1 MTPYKDLIGTI
12 VIPIL
17 GAVPEGFMVLFSGLG
32 PDPQATAGIGIG
44 TLAGSSIM
52 LLTINWAMVIV
63 AGRVDIDNEK
73 GNYIVEH
80 ADEGVNGVENENGNN
95 IYNDNENG
103 KLTRHFD
110 VVNTGCENNESIKDM
125 S

>member
-32 PDPQATAGIGIG
+32 KNPQATAGIGIG

-63 AGRVDIDNEK
+63 AGRVDVND
-73 GNYIVEH
+73 GNVNYTVQ
-80 ADEGVNGVENENGNN
+80 EGQEQ
-95 IYNDNENG
+95 
-103 KLTRHFD
+103 KLTR
-110 VVNTGCENNESIKDM
+110 K
-125 S
+125 

>member
-32 PDPQATAGIGIG
+32 SNPQATAGIGIG

-63 AGRVDIDNEK
+63 AGRVDIDN
-73 GNYIVEH
+73 GVCNYNAKE
-80 ADEGVNGVENENGNN
+80 DD
-95 IYNDNENG
+95 NDNNDNKDKDKSDP
-103 KLTRHFD
+103 KLTRPYD
-110 VVNTGCENNESIKDM
+110 IMNTGCENNSAIHSK

>member
-32 PDPQATAGIGIG
+32 SNPQATAGIGIG

-63 AGRVDIDNEK
+63 AGRVDIN
-73 GNYIVEH
+73 
-80 ADEGVNGVENENGNN
+80 NGVCNYNAKDE
-95 IYNDNENG
+95 NDNDDNKDKSDP
-103 KLTRHFD
+103 KLTRPYD
-110 VVNTGCENNESIKDM
+110 IMNTGCENNSAIHSK